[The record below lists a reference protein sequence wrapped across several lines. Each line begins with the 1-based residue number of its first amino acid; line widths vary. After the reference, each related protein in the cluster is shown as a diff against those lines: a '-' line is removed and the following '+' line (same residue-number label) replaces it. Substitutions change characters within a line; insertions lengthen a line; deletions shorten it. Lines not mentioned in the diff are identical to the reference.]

1 MENQQKLEGFIKKAS
16 FSLKGKYAIFANLFV
31 FITGILAIVS
41 AGFIFDYDISELLP
55 FLVRLLISSLGFVA
69 VLLVYSIVNLIIS
82 LICIKAGGG
91 KIKALVGGFIGIRSE
106 RPLRR
111 KFWLYDYL
119 VSTIVTIVI
128 LAISAGFV
136 WRDFMYVSGIIILT
150 DRIGTFP
157 MYVFVLKQDKKD
169 YIELSNIGVTVY
181 KKTHLKEH
189 TVLKTE
195 YLKKRFIEL
204 YGEGGEIRFF
214 AAPGRVNLIG
224 EHIDYCGGK
233 VLPAG
238 LSLKCIVAARLRAD
252 NVINLAATTI
262 DDRVSL
268 DINKLGEY
276 KGLKWGNYQAGM
288 AYVMQN
294 AGYKIPA
301 MDMLYD
307 CDVPFGSGLS
317 SSAAIEV
324 ATGVAIALI
333 SKKNNESLG
342 SDELVKIAVLAQ
354 KAENEY
360 AGVSCGIMD
369 QFASAMAKKDNA
381 ILLDCAT
388 LDYSYV
394 PLKLGDYRLV
404 IANSNKRRSLAEG
417 KYNERRGECEEGLA
431 ILKKKMPNIKNL
443 SEVTPRDLQQYEEL
457 LPSVV
462 RQRVTHVVGECA
474 RVAHTAEALQNG
486 EILKFG
492 ELLNQSH
499 YSLRDLYEVTGNEL
513 DTLTQLARTY
523 PGCIGSRM
531 TGAGFGG
538 CMVSLVHK
546 DAVAGFIENVG
557 RVYKEKIG
565 LTADFYD
572 ASIEDGAGEVSAG

>member
-1 MENQQKLEGFIKKAS
+1 
-16 FSLKGKYAIFANLFV
+16 
-31 FITGILAIVS
+31 
-41 AGFIFDYDISELLP
+41 
-55 FLVRLLISSLGFVA
+55 
-69 VLLVYSIVNLIIS
+69 
-82 LICIKAGGG
+82 
-91 KIKALVGGFIGIRSE
+91 
-106 RPLRR
+106 
-111 KFWLYDYL
+111 
-119 VSTIVTIVI
+119 
-128 LAISAGFV
+128 
-136 WRDFMYVSGIIILT
+136 
-150 DRIGTFP
+150 
-157 MYVFVLKQDKKD
+157 
-169 YIELSNIGVTVY
+169 
-181 KKTHLKEH
+181 
-189 TVLKTE
+189 LKTE
-195 YLKKRFIEL
+195 HLKKKFEEL
-204 YGEGGEIRFF
+204 YGAEGEIRFF

-238 LSLKCIVAARLRAD
+238 LSLKCVVAARLRTD
-252 NVINLAATTI
+252 NTINLAATTI

-301 MDMLYD
+301 TDMLYA

-324 ATGVAIALI
+324 AMGVAIALMAKNTPSPKGGTPL
-333 SKKNNESLG
+333 SKSGIL
-342 SDELVKIAVLAQ
+342 SPVELVRITVTAQ
-354 KAENEY
+354 EAENEY

-388 LDYSYV
+388 LDYSYI

-431 ILKKKMPNIKNL
+431 VLKKKMPHIKNL
-443 SEVTPRDLQQYEEL
+443 SDVTPRDLQEHEAL
-457 LPSVV
+457 LPPVV

-474 RVAHTAEALQNG
+474 RVAHSAEALQNG
-486 EILKFG
+486 DMLSFG

-499 YSLRDLYEVTGNEL
+499 YSLRDLYEVTGSEL
-513 DTLTQLARTY
+513 DTLTHLARTY
-523 PGCIGSRM
+523 PGCKGSRM

-538 CMVSLVHK
+538 CTVSLVHK
-546 DAVAGFIENVG
+546 DAVTGFIKNVG
-557 RVYKEKIG
+557 IAYKEKIG

-572 ASIEDGAGEVSAG
+572 ASIEDGAGEVSAC

>member
-1 MENQQKLEGFIKKAS
+1 
-16 FSLKGKYAIFANLFV
+16 
-31 FITGILAIVS
+31 
-41 AGFIFDYDISELLP
+41 
-55 FLVRLLISSLGFVA
+55 
-69 VLLVYSIVNLIIS
+69 
-82 LICIKAGGG
+82 
-91 KIKALVGGFIGIRSE
+91 
-106 RPLRR
+106 
-111 KFWLYDYL
+111 
-119 VSTIVTIVI
+119 
-128 LAISAGFV
+128 
-136 WRDFMYVSGIIILT
+136 
-150 DRIGTFP
+150 
-157 MYVFVLKQDKKD
+157 
-169 YIELSNIGVTVY
+169 
-181 KKTHLKEH
+181 
-189 TVLKTE
+189 LKTE
-195 YLKKRFIEL
+195 YLKKRFVEL

-238 LSLKCIVAARLRAD
+238 LSLKCMVVARLRD
-252 NVINLAATTI
+252 DDIINLAATTI

-276 KGLKWGNYQAGM
+276 KSLKWGNYQAGM

-294 AGYKIPA
+294 AGYNIPA

-324 ATGVAIALI
+324 ATGVAVALMA
-333 SKKNNESLG
+333 KQN
-342 SDELVKIAVLAQ
+342 DRELKAEDLVRIAVLAQ

-369 QFASAMAKKDNA
+369 QFASAMAKKNNA

-388 LDYSYV
+388 LEYSYI

-431 ILKKKMPNIKNL
+431 ILNKKMSDIKNL
-443 SEVTPRDLQQYEEL
+443 SEVSPKDLQQHEAL
-457 LPSVV
+457 LPPVV

-474 RVAHTAEALQNG
+474 RVAYSVNALKNG

-513 DTLTQLARTY
+513 DTLTHLARTY

-538 CMVSLVHK
+538 CTVSLVHK

-557 RVYKEKIG
+557 KVYKEKVG